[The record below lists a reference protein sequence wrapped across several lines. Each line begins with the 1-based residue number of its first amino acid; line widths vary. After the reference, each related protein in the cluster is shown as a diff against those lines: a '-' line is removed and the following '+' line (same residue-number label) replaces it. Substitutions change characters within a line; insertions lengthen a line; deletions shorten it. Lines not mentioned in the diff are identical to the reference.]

1 LFGRAAR
8 QGDPGTVEAIVSLQ
22 DELFLRYA
30 KLPSQIYARWCKTAS
45 RTQELLFKALVRF
58 AQWNAESQNRR
69 VRMETIKRD
78 RKWLLALG
86 FVGATEK

>member
-1 LFGRAAR
+1 MS
-8 QGDPGTVEAIVSLQ
+8 IQ

-30 KLPSQIYARWCKTAS
+30 KHPARVYAKWCKGTS
-45 RTQELLFKALVRF
+45 RNQALLFKMLVRF
-58 AQWNAESQNRR
+58 AQWNAESQNRK
-69 VRMETIKRD
+69 VRLETIKRD